1 MSQLADIQQINSSI
15 MHGTWS
21 NTELESMISAIKYA
35 RARLT
40 KENKRKFWPG
50 DSVKFTSN
58 RNGQTYTG
66 TVEKVNR
73 KYIVVR
79 SANGLWRVP
88 ANMLEFA

>member
-21 NTELESMISAIKYA
+21 NTELESMIDAIKFA

-50 DSVKFTSN
+50 DTVKFTSN

-66 TVEKVNR
+66 TVEKVKI
-73 KYIVVR
+73 KYVLVKTMTGR
-79 SANGLWRVP
+79 FNVP
-88 ANMLEFA
+88 ANMLVAA